1 MSKEETK
8 QEIIDDIDKEIKQYV
23 NLKYKITEV
32 INCLEDSREGILAMY
47 ELGKAKERVKEILSE
62 INSTDHKLEV
72 ESESVDLKNDPN
84 AGKILQDL
92 IKKMT
97 GCEIGNIP
105 FYDEEEYEDGEDNES
120 F

>member
-72 ESESVDLKNDPN
+72 ESVNLDDVDI
-84 AGKILQDL
+84 GKTLQDL